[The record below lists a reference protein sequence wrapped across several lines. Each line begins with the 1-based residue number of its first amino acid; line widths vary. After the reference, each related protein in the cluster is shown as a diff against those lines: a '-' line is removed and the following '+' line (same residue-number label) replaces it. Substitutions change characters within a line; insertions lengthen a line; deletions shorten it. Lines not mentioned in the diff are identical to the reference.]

1 MIEGINLMNCLWYGN
16 RPIESISNIKKNILH
31 AKTEKEVL
39 LNVIELFKAGDFS
52 QKQLLIQLMNH
63 TNDESVLNLCIRIF
77 CSIAT
82 HEDIRNSNNLTFLA
96 SASEYIVDTFS
107 SAAVTSLSMGIIP
120 YLLVLLEEWD
130 EITDTSMVIRN
141 SIDFFINYQDVI
153 GEEASVEEI
162 GGFYLNYTKYCDVEK
177 YYFYQSPVF
186 PGDLTKILFE
196 RVIRAAHHEEP
207 LKMEFIPS
215 LLSIWTGEKV
225 PADYYTIICND
236 NYKDFVTYIDTISKR
251 SWESG
256 QKYFYGF
263 KLS

>member
-1 MIEGINLMNCLWYGN
+1 MIEGTNIMSRIWYGN
-16 RPIESISNIKKNILH
+16 RPIESISDIKKKVLN

-63 TNDESVLNLCIRIF
+63 TNDEQILNLCIRIF

-96 SASEYIVDTFS
+96 LASEYAVDTFS
-107 SAAVTSLSMGIIP
+107 SAAITSLSMEVIP

-130 EITDTSMVIRN
+130 EITDTSMIIRD
-141 SIDFFINYQDVI
+141 SIDFYINYQDII
-153 GEEASVEEI
+153 GEEASIDEI
-162 GGFYLNYTKYCDVEK
+162 GEFYLNQTKDCDMEK
-177 YYFYQSPVF
+177 YYCYQSPTF
-186 PGDLTKILFE
+186 PGDLTKKLFE
-196 RVIRAAHHEEP
+196 RVIRAANHEEA
-207 LKMEFIPS
+207 LKMELIPS

-225 PADYYTIICND
+225 PADYHTIIRND
-236 NYKDFVTYIDTISKR
+236 NYKDFVTYIDAISKR
-251 SWESG
+251 SWERG